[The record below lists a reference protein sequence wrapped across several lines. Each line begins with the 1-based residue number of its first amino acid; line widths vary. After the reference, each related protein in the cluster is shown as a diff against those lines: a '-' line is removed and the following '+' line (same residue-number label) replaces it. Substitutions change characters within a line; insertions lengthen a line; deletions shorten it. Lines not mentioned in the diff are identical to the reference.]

1 MNFHDEDNEDEE
13 EAQKSSSMEKTF
25 SGEVLWSL
33 RQRRPGF
40 GLIVLCKSGGE
51 SGERAGKS
59 QSTQCSFRRKP
70 KQEGEQGGANEGFEA
85 MPACD

>member
-13 EAQKSSSMEKTF
+13 EAQKSSSMEETF
-25 SGEVLWSL
+25 SGEVLGSL

-51 SGERAGKS
+51 RAGKS
-59 QSTQCSFRRKP
+59 QSTQCWFRRKP